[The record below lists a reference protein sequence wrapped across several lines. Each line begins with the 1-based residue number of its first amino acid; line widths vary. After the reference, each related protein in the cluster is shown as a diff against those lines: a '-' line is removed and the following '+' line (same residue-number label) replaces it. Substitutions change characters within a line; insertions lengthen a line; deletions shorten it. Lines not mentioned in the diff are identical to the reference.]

1 MALFTGSG
9 VALITPFNNKNE
21 INFEKLRELLEF
33 HIANK
38 TDAVIVTGTTGES
51 STMTDEEKLAVIKF
65 SVETVNKRIPVIAG
79 TGSNNTKHA
88 VKMSIKA
95 QELGADGL
103 LVVTPYYNKG
113 NEKGIYNHY
122 KIIAESVDIPV
133 ILYNV
138 PGRTGVNLSINL
150 LKKLAQIK
158 NIIAIKEAS
167 GNISYAA
174 EIAREVP
181 ELDIYSGN
189 DDMTVPLLS
198 LGGKGVISVSA
209 NIIPETV
216 HNMTYAFFERDN
228 DTARELQLKYNDLV
242 NALFIEV
249 NPVPVKEAMNF
260 LDYNVG
266 ECRLPLGE
274 MSEENKNTLHRIIE
288 KHGVAQWK

>member
-88 VKMSIKA
+88 VEMSIKA

-122 KIIAESVDIPV
+122 KLIAESVDIPV

-260 LDYNVG
+260 LGYNVG

>member
-51 STMTDEEKLAVIKF
+51 STMTDQEKLAVIKF

-88 VKMSIKA
+88 VEMSIKA

-113 NEKGIYNHY
+113 NENGIYNHY
-122 KIIAESVDIPV
+122 KLIAESVDIPV

-198 LGGKGVISVSA
+198 LGGKGVISVLA

>member
-88 VKMSIKA
+88 VEMSIKA

-113 NEKGIYNHY
+113 NENGIYNHY
-122 KIIAESVDIPV
+122 KLIAESVDIPV

-260 LDYNVG
+260 LGYNVG

-274 MSEENKNTLHRIIE
+274 MSEENKNTLHKIIE

>member
-9 VALITPFNNKNE
+9 VALITPFNDKNE

-88 VKMSIKA
+88 VEMSIKA

-122 KIIAESVDIPV
+122 KLIAESVDIPV

-260 LDYNVG
+260 LGYNVG

>member
-9 VALITPFNNKNE
+9 VALITPFNDKNE

-88 VKMSIKA
+88 VEMSIKA

-122 KIIAESVDIPV
+122 KLIAESVNIPV

>member
-9 VALITPFNNKNE
+9 VALITPFNDKNE

-65 SVETVNKRIPVIAG
+65 SVETVNKRMPVIAG
-79 TGSNNTKHA
+79 TGLNNTKHA
-88 VKMSIKA
+88 VEMSIKA

-113 NEKGIYNHY
+113 NENGIYNHY
-122 KIIAESVDIPV
+122 KLIAESVDIPV

-249 NPVPVKEAMNF
+249 NPVPVKEVMNF
-260 LDYNVG
+260 LGYNVG

>member
-88 VKMSIKA
+88 VEMSIKA

-113 NEKGIYNHY
+113 NENGIYNHY
-122 KIIAESVDIPV
+122 KLIAENVDIPV

-260 LDYNVG
+260 LGYNVG